1 MTDGRNE
8 VTIQPVGLR
17 WAIILIYFG
26 NAALVSF
33 QFGNYVMIPDI
44 ITGGGQN
51 IYKYRTV
58 VTP

>member
-51 IYKYRTV
+51 IYRK
-58 VTP
+58 